1 MRLKK
6 YLMDTDTLRDMKE
19 SSYKNIMMCLLG
31 EELASKSLD
40 LDMQVKETDEFL
52 EYLKSIEGK
61 WLYADDR
68 KRIVKRFEDIG
79 VKLRRAGINTLN
91 GALEDQYEKQYKC
104 RFRNKQLDSNGK
116 LTRKNLVD
124 NRKINPMRNKTYWI
138 LE

>member
-1 MRLKK
+1 
-6 YLMDTDTLRDMKE
+6 
-19 SSYKNIMMCLLG
+19 
-31 EELASKSLD
+31 
-40 LDMQVKETDEFL
+40 MQVKETDEFL

-68 KRIVKRFEDIG
+68 KKIVKRFEDIG

-91 GALEDQYEKQYKC
+91 GALEDRYEKKYKC

-116 LTRKNLVD
+116 PTRKSLVD
-124 NRKINPMRNKTYWI
+124 KRRKLDDGSENINRDKTYWI